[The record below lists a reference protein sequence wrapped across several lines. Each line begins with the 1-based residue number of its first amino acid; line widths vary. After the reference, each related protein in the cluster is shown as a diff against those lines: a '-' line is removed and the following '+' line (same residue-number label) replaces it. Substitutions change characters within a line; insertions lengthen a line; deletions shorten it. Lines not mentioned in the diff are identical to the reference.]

1 MRLRGAASL
10 FTLAI
15 LFLVG
20 DLIQRI
26 IVAPVIRLHARSRET
41 VLHAWLHAWAR
52 IALEGIA
59 GGVGGARIGALPS
72 IPGREGVLI
81 LMNHQSLLDIPIAIR
96 STDGRY
102 PAIVTRKRYAS
113 GIPLVSFMLRLYKFP
128 LVEPGARSREQLEA
142 LAAIARTCDRPL
154 MIFPEGGRTRDGG
167 IRDFR
172 KGGLESIL
180 AQRTWDVHVLVG
192 DGFWQCARLDDYV
205 AKIGAVRGRVEH
217 AGPFEFDP
225 DRDDLPAFT
234 ERMRAVMCETLD
246 RMRAHAPTE
255 R

>member
-26 IVAPVIRLHARSRET
+26 IVVPVIRLHSRSRDA
-41 VLHAWLHAWAR
+41 VLQAWLRAWAR
-52 IALEGIA
+52 IALDGIA
-59 GGVGGARIGALPS
+59 RGVGGARIGALPT

-81 LMNHQSLLDIPIAIR
+81 LMNHQSLLDIPIAVR
-96 STDGRY
+96 ATRGRY
-102 PAIVTRKRYAS
+102 PAIVTRKRYAR
-113 GIPLVSFMLRLYKFP
+113 GIPLVSFMLRLYEFP
-128 LVEPGARSREQLEA
+128 LVEPGARSREQLDA
-142 LAAIARTCDRPL
+142 LAEIARTCERPL
-154 MIFPEGGRTRDGG
+154 MLFPEGHRTRDGE

-192 DGFWQCARLDDYV
+192 DGFWQCARLTDYV
-205 AKIGAVRGRVEH
+205 ARIGAVRGRVEH

-225 DRDDLPAFT
+225 ERDNVPAFT
-234 ERMRAVMCETLD
+234 ERMRTVMCETLA
-246 RMRAHAPTE
+246 RMRAADPAD